1 MIKLKFYTY
10 FSNILRFDRI
20 CVGYIL
26 VLSLAVLLLLP
37 SLACRAPQMDVDAD
51 IVDVDP
57 FVSEDIGSTPSPM
70 DEFIQDAFEEDL
82 KIFQQETS
90 YDPNDPDL
98 ELKQM
103 IDEYLFS
110 RHIIKGEYQQPYDE
124 TNAALQTML
133 SHCDDSFRSEAKM
146 TMWYWCYILKSRGI
160 DLSYAELRHRTEYKD
175 IKHEADEVRITVL
188 DAVQFRHTFDPD
200 VLSSSG
206 DTHVIRLHK
215 VKGEWKITED
225 DPGSFLCHL
234 NEQYREFVSECP
246 YSEESAIEQ
255 YVMDRWTAPSNKP
268 QLA

>member
-1 MIKLKFYTY
+1 MKKM
-10 FSNILRFDRI
+10 
-20 CVGYIL
+20 
-26 VLSLAVLLLLP
+26 VLLLAALLLLS
-37 SLACRAPQMDVDAD
+37 SLACRDTQTDVDAD
-51 IVDVDP
+51 TVDVDS
-57 FVSEDIGSTPSPM
+57 FVSTDIGSMPSPM

-98 ELKQM
+98 ELKQV
-103 IDEYLFS
+103 IDEYLYS
-110 RHIIKGEYQQPYDE
+110 RHIIKGEYQQPFDE

-146 TMWYWCYILKSRGI
+146 TMWYWCYILKSR
-160 DLSYAELRHRTEYKD
+160 DMDMSYAELRHRTEYKD
-175 IKHEADEVRITVL
+175 IEHEADEVRVTVL
-188 DAVQFRHTFDPD
+188 DAVQFRHTRDID

-215 VKGEWKITED
+215 VQGEWKITED
-225 DPGSFLCHL
+225 FPGSFLCHM

-255 YVMDRWTAPSNKP
+255 YVMDRWSAPSNKP
-268 QLA
+268 TPLPDD